1 MTSQQTAATFR
12 HLQKGLA
19 DAERLAQRP
28 TPANLDVSLATLV
41 QVAAGLKDSLPGLPA
56 HQGNQELLASAAD
69 IRRRVQRLGR
79 LLDQAA
85 ALHAGRKAVVGA
97 VLEGYTP
104 AGEPAGYQPAGRLLA
119 RI

>member
-1 MTSQQTAATFR
+1 MTSRETAAT
-12 HLQKGLA
+12 LQGLQEGLA
-19 DAERLAQRP
+19 SAERLAQQP
-28 TPANLDVSLATLV
+28 TPANLDLSMAILR
-41 QVAAGLKDSLPGLPA
+41 QVAARLKDSLPGLPS
-56 HQGNQELLASAAD
+56 HRGNPELLASAAD